1 MGGVGYLKKINSH
14 IGGRLVYFSI
24 ILLEFGEGLDISPK
38 KLPYLG
44 GGVGKKSKF
53 WGQLDQNDMSKFS
66 FGGGM
71 DH

>member
-1 MGGVGYLKKINSH
+1 M
-14 IGGRLVYFSI
+14 
-24 ILLEFGEGLDISPK
+24 
-38 KLPYLG
+38 PYLG

-66 FGGGM
+66 FGGVWTVEFENGGSV